1 MTLHACVRCAG
12 LAVMALAGCLPAT
25 AQQARDPTVPPVTT
39 GVVADTAAVGVEG
52 MTVLVRDGRHYLVV
66 GTRLYAPGDQVGAFK
81 VDRISE
87 TEVWLRDASKLI
99 KVPRYSGVVRKSLPP
114 LPGCAPVSSESSI
127 QTEAAPC
134 EDSPP

>member
-25 AQQARDPTVPPVTT
+25 AQQTRDPTVPPVTT

-114 LPGCAPVSSESSI
+114 LPGCAPVSSESPT
-127 QTEAAPC
+127 QTEATPC

>member
-1 MTLHACVRCAG
+1 M
-12 LAVMALAGCLPAT
+12 AVMALAGCLPAT
-25 AQQARDPTVPPVTT
+25 AQQTRDPTVAPVTT
-39 GVVADTAAVGVEG
+39 GVVADTASVGVEG

-66 GTRLYAPGDQVGAFK
+66 GTRLYAPGDQIGAFK

-87 TEVWLRDASKLI
+87 TEVWLRDATKLI

-114 LPGCAPVSSESSI
+114 LPGCAPLS
-127 QTEAAPC
+127 TETSNQPEVAPC

>member
-1 MTLHACVRCAG
+1 MTLHAGIRFAG
-12 LAVMALAGCLPAT
+12 MAVMALAGGLPAM
-25 AQQARDPTVPPVTT
+25 AQPVRDPTVAPVTNA
-39 GVVADTAAVGVEG
+39 VAADTAAVGVEG

-81 VDRISE
+81 VERISE
-87 TEVWLRDASKLI
+87 TEVWLRDATKLI

-114 LPGCAPVSSESSI
+114 SPGCAPVSPETSS
-127 QTEAAPC
+127 QTEVAPC